1 MLALL
6 VSSYRSQNSGMR
18 RRDSMHQM
26 KKPKRGIRDR
36 ALYSSYRR
44 GGWLAGVVM
53 E

>member
-6 VSSYRSQNSGMR
+6 VSAYRNQNSSLR
-18 RRDSMHQM
+18 RRDSMHL

-44 GGWLAGVVM
+44 GDGLEGVVM

>member
-6 VSSYRSQNSGMR
+6 ISAYRSQNSSMR
-18 RRDSMHQM
+18 RRDSMHL